1 MHKKKK
7 GNGNERR
14 PIGLYKVSGTVF
26 FQTTILYTIA
36 TFQIF
41 FLVLLVILS
50 PPFPIEVA
58 VILLDRDLKVYVG
71 MTVDIYIYSHSLSLS
86 FFLALYIR
94 KTYTSFF
101 TVHEDK
107 NSIDNYSFFVSF
119 SFFGEICIFFFLS
132 FSFNQINDDKWLTI
146 DWVYICLHDFVVLI
160 ICILLQLLL
169 LVLNDSFLSFF
180 FSSSFF
186 VDDESVSIIYTVCF

>member
-50 PPFPIEVA
+50 PPFPIKVA

-107 NSIDNYSFFVSF
+107 NSIDNYSFSFRFHFLEKFVYF
-119 SFFGEICIFFFLS
+119 SFFHFR
-132 FSFNQINDDKWLTI
+132 
-146 DWVYICLHDFVVLI
+146 LI
-160 ICILLQLLL
+160 R
-169 LVLNDSFLSFF
+169 
-180 FSSSFF
+180 
-186 VDDESVSIIYTVCF
+186 